1 MRRDKT
7 LWLACTL
14 VSMSCVLTAC
24 QKTTENTNILKGMEA
39 IETLDYNAALE
50 AFDTATLYKEDLQL
64 IYRGEGIAN
73 MGLGNYQTAVDCF
86 LKSIKE
92 ADGQVTGLEF
102 DTNYYLASAYYKLNN
117 FEAAREIYDAI
128 LGLDA
133 KAVDAYFLRGCCYL
147 KQGNYDTAME
157 DFEKAFSLAP
167 NQIDLVA
174 DAFLELQ
181 AAGFEAEGIAYVKDF
196 MSKEN
201 KRLTDS
207 QKGTLYYYLGDYENA
222 RIYLDGALTGG
233 DAEVSLILGQTYEKL
248 GDRNYA
254 VVVYNTYLESRPA
267 NAAIYNSLGVC
278 LMKQEKYEEA
288 LAAFEAGIA
297 LQDTSQQQT
306 LWFNRIVANEYLGN
320 FAQAKSLMQEYLSFY
335 PEDAKALREWDFLS
349 TR

>member
-1 MRRDKT
+1 MRRVKRF
-7 LWLACTL
+7 LIFSGILGFACM
-14 VSMSCVLTAC
+14 VTAC
-24 QKTTENTNILKGMEA
+24 AKQVDNTNILKGMEA
-39 IETLDYNAALE
+39 IEALDYNGALE
-50 AFDTATLYKEDLQL
+50 AFDTAELYEEDLQL

-73 MGLGNYQTAVDCF
+73 MGLGNYQEAVDCF
-86 LKSIKE
+86 LMSIKE

-117 FEAAREIYDAI
+117 YEAAKEIYDAI

-133 KAVDAYFLRGCCYL
+133 KSVDAYFLRGCCYL
-147 KQGNYDTAME
+147 QQGDFDSALA
-157 DFEKAFSLAP
+157 DFEQAFSLEP
-167 NQIDLVA
+167 ENIDLVA
-174 DAFLELQ
+174 DAFIELQ
-181 AAGFEAEGIAYVKDF
+181 AAGYEAEGLEYVKEF

-207 QKGTLYYYLGDYENA
+207 EKGTLYYYLGDYENA
-222 RIYLDGALTGG
+222 RIYLDGALTSG

-254 VVVYNTYLESRPA
+254 VVVYSTYLESNPA

-278 LMKQEKYEEA
+278 LMQQEKYEEA
-288 LAAFEAGIA
+288 LAAFEAGITLNDVA
-297 LQDTSQQQT
+297 QQQT

-320 FAQAKSLMQEYLSFY
+320 FAQAKSFMQEYLKYY
-335 PEDAKALREWDFLS
+335 PDDAKALREWDFLC

>member
-1 MRRDKT
+1 MT
-7 LWLACTL
+7 CILMGL
-14 VSMSCVLTAC
+14 SCSITAC
-24 QKTTENTNILKGMEA
+24 QKTADNTNILKGMEA
-39 IETLDYNAALE
+39 IEALDYNAALE
-50 AFDTATLYKEDLQL
+50 AFDTATLYEEDLQL

-73 MGLGNYQTAVDCF
+73 MGLGNYQKAVDCF

-117 FEAAREIYDAI
+117 YEAAREIYDAI

-147 KQGNYDTAME
+147 QQGDFDTALA
-157 DFEKAFSLAP
+157 DFEKSFSLAP
-167 NQIDLVA
+167 DNIDLVA
-174 DAFLELQ
+174 DAFIELQ
-181 AAGFEAEGIAYVKDF
+181 AAGYEAEGLEYVKEF

-207 QKGTLYYYLGDYENA
+207 EKGTLYYYLGDYENA
-222 RIYLDGALTGG
+222 RIYLDGALTSG

-254 VVVYNTYLESRPA
+254 VVVYHTYLDANPA
-267 NAAIYNSLGVC
+267 NAAIYNSLGIC
-278 LMKQEKYEEA
+278 LMQQEKYEEA
-288 LAAFEAGIA
+288 LAAFEAGI
-297 LQDTSQQQT
+297 LLNDTTQQQS

-320 FAQAKSLMQEYLSFY
+320 FAQAKILMQEYLKYY
-335 PEDAKALREWDFLS
+335 PDDAKALREWDFLS